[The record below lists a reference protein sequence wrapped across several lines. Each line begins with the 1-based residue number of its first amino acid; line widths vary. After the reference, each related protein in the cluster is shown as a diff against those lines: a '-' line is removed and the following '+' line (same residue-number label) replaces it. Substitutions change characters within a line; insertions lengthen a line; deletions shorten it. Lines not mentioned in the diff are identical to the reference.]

1 MLKITIEASESVVRL
16 KLEGALAGSWVQ
28 ELETCWRLAR
38 QSFRSLPMDIDLTG
52 CASVDEAG
60 RYLLSLLHENGT
72 RLIPGGVAMDGLVAA
87 IGQDWPVCSPR
98 RGRARTSA
106 LSARSTR

>member
-1 MLKITIEASESVVRL
+1 MLKITVQTWESVVRL

-38 QSFRSLPMDIDLTG
+38 QSSRSLPMEIDLTG

-72 RLIPGGVAMDGLVAA
+72 RLLPGGVAMRGLVSA
-87 IGQDWPVCSPR
+87 IGRDWPVCFPR
-98 RGRARTSA
+98 RERARRTT
-106 LSARSTR
+106 LSVGSR